1 MKPRLWAALCML
13 VAMQSSGAGAQVFEV
28 IHPEI
33 EAGGFEFESLNGV
46 SLVDVE
52 DGEERSAHEIALSY
66 APFSFWKPTAAIEI
80 ANPEGEDAE
89 VEAFELENVFLL
101 PFGTGHGDH
110 HGHDHDEGPGFALG
124 LFVGW
129 EVPNEGGVDESTVS
143 FGPIGEVG
151 IGPASV
157 IANFF
162 VEVPVDDDVDPGL
175 AYALAASVPVAEAI
189 SLGFEAHG
197 DVEQAFGDAPDLDDT
212 EHYIGPAAF
221 LDLDLGRERVLE
233 PRLAMLFGLTEGSS
247 DAVLSLNFELK
258 F

>member
-1 MKPRLWAALCML
+1 MNPRLWAALCML
-13 VAMQSSGAGAQVFEV
+13 IAMQSSGAAVQVFEV

-52 DGEERSAHEIALSY
+52 EGDERSAHEIAL
-66 APFSFWKPTAAIEI
+66 
-80 ANPEGEDAE
+80 
-89 VEAFELENVFLL
+89 
-101 PFGTGHGDH
+101 
-110 HGHDHDEGPGFALG
+110 GFALG
-124 LFVGW
+124 VFVGR

-143 FGPIGEVG
+143 FGPVGEVG
-151 IGPASV
+151 VGPASV
-157 IANFF
+157 TANSF

-175 AYALAASVPVAEAI
+175 SYALAGSVPVAEAI

-197 DVEQAFGDAPDLDDT
+197 EVEQAFGDAPGLRET
-212 EHYIGPAAF
+212 EHYIGPAAY

-247 DAVLSLNFELK
+247 DAVLSLNSEPK